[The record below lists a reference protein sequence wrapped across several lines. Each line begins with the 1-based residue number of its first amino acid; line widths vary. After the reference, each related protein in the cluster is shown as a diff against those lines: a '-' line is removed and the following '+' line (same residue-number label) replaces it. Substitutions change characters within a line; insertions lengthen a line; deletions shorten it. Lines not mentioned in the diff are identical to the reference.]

1 MSKEAYN
8 KIKTKLQRLDEYLEY
23 LKELRKAS
31 QARFLAD
38 HHIYGLAERYLQLS
52 VQIVIDVG
60 QMLIVAKNLRRPENN
75 QDIFVILGGKK
86 KISKSLEERLT
97 GIANFRNILVHDYEK
112 LDHKKVYNHLQ
123 ASLKDFT
130 DFKKQILKSLR

>member
-23 LKELRKAS
+23 LKELCKAP

-38 HHIYGLAERYLQLS
+38 HRLYGLAERYLQLS
-52 VQIVIDVG
+52 VQIIIDVG

-112 LDHKKVYNHLQ
+112 LNHKIVYNHLQ

-130 DFKKQILKSLR
+130 DFKKQILKSLK